1 MYHEAL
7 WLDTSKNQLWE
18 SEFKNL
24 SELIT
29 SNNAAIEDWTRHKK
43 QLQQEI
49 KRLHAEW
56 SDVNRK
62 DAILKALSSHDA
74 VFQLWAEMVKLN

>member
-1 MYHEAL
+1 MAPFVIIIWGEMYNKAL

-29 SNNAAIEDWTRHKK
+29 SNNVAIEDWTRHKK

-49 KRLHAEW
+49 KRLHA
-56 SDVNRK
+56 K
-62 DAILKALSSHDA
+62 
-74 VFQLWAEMVKLN
+74 